1 MLLENHDIVVITES
15 WWNDSHDWSVAIEVY
30 KLFRRDR
37 RGRRGG
43 GIAIYTRKEIE
54 CEES

>member
-1 MLLENHDIVVITES
+1 VLLENHDIVVITES